1 MFVLF
6 AALATANFSAAETLS
21 GRAIVTD
28 GDTIIVGGSK
38 VRMEGI
44 DAPET
49 DQICLDVSGDPHHC
63 GLLAKAALSRLIG
76 GRSVRCEASGLDDY
90 ARRLASC
97 LAGADNLN
105 QGMVDLGW
113 ALAFTRYSTAYV
125 AAEARAR
132 STQVGLWSG
141 AFIAP
146 WDWRSRNPSTTV
158 LGALSVPT
166 DAQQRLVSAAGA
178 KAPPVA
184 GCSIKGNISRAG
196 TRIYHKPG
204 MRNYERTSI
213 DRRRGERWFC
223 TEAEAAEAGWRRA
236 TR

>member
-1 MFVLF
+1 
-6 AALATANFSAAETLS
+6 
-21 GRAIVTD
+21 
-28 GDTIIVGGSK
+28 
-38 VRMEGI
+38 MEGI

-49 DQICLDVSGDPHHC
+49 DQICLDASGDPRRC
-63 GLLAKAALSRLIG
+63 GLLAKAALSQLIG
-76 GRSVRCEASGLDDY
+76 GRSVRCDAIGLDDY
-90 ARRLASC
+90 ARRLAVC
-97 LAGADNLN
+97 MAGADNLN
-105 QGMVDLGW
+105 EGIVDLGW

-125 AAEARAR
+125 AFEARAR
-132 STQVGLWSG
+132 SAQVGLWSG

-166 DAQQRLVSAAGA
+166 DAQRRLVGSAAA

-196 TRIYHKPG
+196 TRIYHMPG

-223 TEAEAAEAGWRRA
+223 TEAEAAGAGWRRA

>member
-6 AALATANFSAAETLS
+6 ATLATANFSAAETLS

-28 GDTIIVGGSK
+28 GDTIIVRGSK

-49 DQICLDVSGDPHHC
+49 GQICLDVSGEPHHC

-76 GRSVRCEASGLDDY
+76 GRSVRCETTGLDDY
-90 ARRLASC
+90 ARRLALC
-97 LAGADNLN
+97 VAGADNLN

-132 STQVGLWSG
+132 STLVGLWSG

-158 LGALSVPT
+158 LGAFSVPT
-166 DAQQRLVSAAGA
+166 DAQRRLVGPATAAA
-178 KAPPVA
+178 APIA
-184 GCSIKGNISRAG
+184 GCSIKGNISRTGA
-196 TRIYHKPG
+196 RIYHVAG
-204 MRNYERTSI
+204 MRDYGRTSI
-213 DRRRGERWFC
+213 NRRSGERWFC
-223 TEAEAAEAGWRRA
+223 TEAEAAAAGWKRA
-236 TR
+236 IR